1 MKKYRL
7 IHIPTGEF
15 INTLCNTCNL
25 KYQYKKFLPVYIHN
39 LKGYDGHFIVNA
51 LNTYGYKEYNVISC
65 IPSTEEKYISFS
77 KKIKVDTYVYKGKKI
92 DVYFE
97 IRFVDTLAFLPA
109 SISTLTDNLKK
120 DCTTTKQLRK
130 VFKNVSKQFTSDEK
144 FKLMISKG
152 AYPYEYVDN
161 YNKLYDAQ
169 LPPQKA
175 FYSSLNNSSC
185 SDDDYKRALNVWT
198 IFECKTLLDY
208 HNLYL
213 ATDVLLLADIWSNF
227 RKVCLKIYNLD
238 VSYYYTSPGLSWDA
252 FLKLTDEYYMK
263 TYGIHFEIE
272 LLTDMDMFLF
282 VESSIRGGLSQ
293 ISKRYA
299 KANNKYM
306 STYDKSLMDSYILY
320 LDANNLYGYAMCE

>member
-1 MKKYRL
+1 MW
-7 IHIPTGEF
+7 
-15 INTLCNTCNL
+15 NTFN
-25 KYQYKKFLPVYIHN
+25 
-39 LKGYDGHFIVNA
+39 
-51 LNTYGYKEYNVISC
+51 
-65 IPSTEEKYISFS
+65 
-77 KKIKVDTYVYKGKKI
+77 
-92 DVYFE
+92 
-97 IRFVDTLAFLPA
+97 
-109 SISTLTDNLKK
+109 
-120 DCTTTKQLRK
+120 
-130 VFKNVSKQFTSDEK
+130 
-144 FKLMISKG
+144 
-152 AYPYEYVDN
+152 
-161 YNKLYDAQ
+161 
-169 LPPQKA
+169 
-175 FYSSLNNSSC
+175 
-185 SDDDYKRALNVWT
+185 
-198 IFECKTLLDY
+198 CKTLLDY

-320 LDANNLYGYAMCE
+320 LDANNLYGYAMCEYLPKGNFKWNTEE